1 MSNEDIKIFPWLKD
15 INKNIIHTC
24 FIEEQEEQEG
34 HECFLLRKE
43 ISIIHQTYQRELNSL
58 KETID
63 AKDNQLRSIFNVL
76 LLLEIK
82 NEYLTGD
89 ITDLNLKFNLLKK
102 SREDWI
108 GRSLKLHYLFKE
120 MDKVGLKQ
128 SEDIFEAYKDIEIPD
143 NEVPIYIK
151 EKYIPTILTNV
162 VVTDPSDEEDA
173 F

>member
-34 HECFLLRKE
+34 HECSLLRKE

-82 NEYLTGD
+82 NEYLTDD

-128 SEDIFEAYKDIEIPD
+128 SDDIFEAYKDIEIPD